1 MNKFYYH
8 VFGERSEINKKI
20 LSYCDGTSYKIKEDG
35 VELKIKN
42 APESTHVVVLSHFY
56 PFKYLRN
63 YNNDLNSFFK
73 QSIINLVNQTSIIL
87 DKKYSA
93 FNIRIVYLSSA
104 AVYGDVDIGREVE
117 CPIPSTIHG
126 ITKLICEKVIAS
138 QCNQK
143 GIDYNILRLS
153 NIYGS
158 PHGNSI
164 IDKIK
169 CAIPIHKPPIQIF
182 GSEHYPIDFLHINDL
197 ALILKFLC
205 EADINEPIINVGS
218 GLAVSLS
225 SIINNL
231 EDNGWSNYEVRN
243 RDYEE
248 TQLGKLDTSLLF
260 NTLRCSIKPRQVI
273 DYLNI
278 NSK

>member
-20 LSYCDGTSYKIKEDG
+20 LCYCKGTSYKIKENG
-35 VELKIKN
+35 VDLKIKN
-42 APESTHVVVLSHFY
+42 ASELTHVVVLSHFY
-56 PFKYLRN
+56 PFKYLRD
-63 YNNDLNSFFK
+63 YDNDLNSFFK
-73 QSIINLVNQTSIIL
+73 QSIINLVNQISVIL
-87 DKKYSA
+87 DNKYSTL
-93 FNIRIVYLSSA
+93 NIKIVYLSSA
-104 AVYGDVDIGREVE
+104 AVYGNVDTGREVE
-117 CPIPSTIHG
+117 SPIPSTIHG
-126 ITKLICEKVIAS
+126 TTKLICEKVIAS

-143 GIDYNILRLS
+143 GIQYNILRLS

-158 PHGNSI
+158 LHGNSI

-169 CAIPIHKPPIQIF
+169 CAIPIDKPPIQIF
-182 GSEHYPIDFLHINDL
+182 GSEHYPIDFLHIDDL
-197 ALILKFLC
+197 AQILKFLC

-218 GLAVSLS
+218 GLPVSLS

-231 EDNGWSNYEVRN
+231 ENKGWSNYEVRS

-248 TQLGKLDTSLLF
+248 AQLGSLDTSMLY
-260 NTLRCSIKPRQVI
+260 NTMRCGVEPRQVF

-278 NSK
+278 TSK